1 MKIAS
6 KGAKLKLKPFMTY
19 INDSEYAK
27 LKRFAKNKKVTM
39 AQIIR
44 EALLMRMAENQP
56 YVLGFNAGVKKAM
69 ETVSAHE
76 ASKMR
81 FPSGK
86 SFAEILT
93 DEMFKDMLQEFSN
106 EVFER

>member
-1 MKIAS
+1 MTIS

-19 INDSEYAK
+19 INDQEYAK
-27 LKRFAKNKKVTM
+27 LKRFARNKKVTM

-56 YVLGFNAGVKKAM
+56 YVLGFNAGIRKAM

-106 EVFER
+106 EVFEKG